1 MPKSTMCGIGMEL
14 FSFLVPIIS
23 QAEVLSIGLG
33 ASALSLLYVR
43 RFELPCGTN
52 GWSFLGSFCIN

>member
-1 MPKSTMCGIGMEL
+1 MPKSTMYGIGMEL
-14 FSFLVPIIS
+14 FSFLVPII
-23 QAEVLSIGLG
+23 AEVLSIGLG